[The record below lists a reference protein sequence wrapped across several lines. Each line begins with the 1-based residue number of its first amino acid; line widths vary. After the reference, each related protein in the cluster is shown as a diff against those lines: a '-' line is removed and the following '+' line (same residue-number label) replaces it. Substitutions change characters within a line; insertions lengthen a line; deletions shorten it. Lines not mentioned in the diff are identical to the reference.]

1 MKDPEMRLSH
11 QPEVQR
17 RDVGI
22 ADECFWIAAKHARIE
37 IGNDSHGT
45 ISTGRG
51 DYCLDVGIAPH
62 LHQTF
67 RALLVL
73 ALMKA
78 ALSFDLCFE
87 NDVVPGLFHCLRS
100 AKEPGSIRRVRGRDY
115 SYGVTVLEWRR
126 SRQRRQAGNR
136 GRKCK

>member
-11 QPEVQR
+11 QPAVQR

-45 ISTGRG
+45 LSTGRG

-67 RALLVL
+67 RAVLVL
-73 ALMKA
+73 ALMKT
-78 ALSFDLCFE
+78 ALSFHLGFE
-87 NDVVPGLFHCLRS
+87 NDVVAGFFHRLRS

-115 SYGVTVLEWRR
+115 SYGITALEWGR
-126 SRQRRQAGNR
+126 SGQRRHARNR
-136 GRKCK
+136 GRK